1 MYRHIPR
8 HYGGWCVV
16 GRKHFS
22 SFLRLVPVQ
31 KHSDHST
38 LPLFECFF
46 KRSMFLCIHMMH
58 LQLEKKIKNIP
69 KNLLTSFG
77 KQNVDSTIINLLFN
91 FSEMLKR
98 KYTQKMKVSELSS
111 KDFLGRSMICAQ
123 SF

>member
-1 MYRHIPR
+1 
-8 HYGGWCVV
+8 
-16 GRKHFS
+16 
-22 SFLRLVPVQ
+22 
-31 KHSDHST
+31 
-38 LPLFECFF
+38 
-46 KRSMFLCIHMMH
+46 MH

-91 FSEMLKR
+91 FSEMLKT